1 LYGERG
7 SFSRCKVSI
16 SPRQYFACVEAVLSE
31 VSEWI
36 VGDPYRGPARLSVTA
51 FFE

>member
-1 LYGERG
+1 LYGEGG

-16 SPRQYFACVEAVLSE
+16 SPRQHFVCVEAVLSE

-36 VGDPYRGPARLSVTA
+36 VGYLSEATSRKCGLP
-51 FFE
+51 EE